1 MGYSALEKIAE
12 FRRLRYPT
20 SILSKAC
27 TFLAASTG
35 EGAWITIRNALR

>member
-1 MGYSALEKIAE
+1 MGYAALEKIAE
-12 FRRLRYPT
+12 FRRLRYPK